1 MGEVLALLR
10 RVAAQGQRMVIVTHE
25 MRFAR
30 EIANRVTFMEGGRIV
45 EEGPPERIFAAP
57 EDLRTRAFLQRAL

>member
-1 MGEVLALLR
+1 
-10 RVAAQGQRMVIVTHE
+10 MVIVTHE

>member
-1 MGEVLALLR
+1 
-10 RVAAQGQRMVIVTHE
+10 MVFVTRD